1 MPSSIKNL
9 INILVKFVSNINEYS
24 LMFFNILKHAL
35 SRGSIIIT
43 NQLSVLIA
51 IPILA
56 SRLDFFIFGQV
67 AIGFVLVQLSWVI
80 SDWGVQHFS
89 IENWS
94 RAKTLRDKNRLISLL
109 LSLRLSNGRRIPTVV
124 FSSQQNSTNHD
135 FANIYVSIG
144 LFARHILFG

>member
-1 MPSSIKNL
+1 
-9 INILVKFVSNINEYS
+9 
-24 LMFFNILKHAL
+24 MFFNILKHAL
-35 SRGSIIIT
+35 SRGSIILT

-109 LSLRLSNGRRIPTVV
+109 LTLRLSVAMV
-124 FSSQQNSTNHD
+124 C
-135 FANIYVSIG
+135 
-144 LFARHILFG
+144 L